1 MSGIFVDKNDKFD
14 VIINYVE
21 EGNGIKILE
30 GKKDGCKSLTITF
43 KYPDFETSQ
52 EIARASV
59 ITTTNEPSI
68 DMFMLRANMI
78 YFLAVAWDAKDK
90 DGKDIDFSIENIN
103 RLQPAVIAYLVN
115 QVQLKIGENGVILA

>member
-30 GKKDGCKSLTITF
+30 EKKDGCKSLTVTF

-52 EIARASV
+52 EIARAS
-59 ITTTNEPSI
+59 IITTNEPRI

-90 DGKDIDFSIENIN
+90 DGKDINLSIENIN

-115 QVQLKIGENGVILA
+115 QVQLKIGENGVMLA